1 MRIAAVA
8 LAVLWAGSAGV
19 VQAADMVKAKMNYE
33 RLCAACHGFNGMSTM
48 PDAPHL
54 RLNQGLLQPDMQLM
68 NKLKMGWARHMPLI
82 GQVQDQ
88 EILDLVLYTRT
99 LR

>member
-1 MRIAAVA
+1 MRIWAVA
-8 LAVLWAGSAGV
+8 LAAVCFGAAGTAG
-19 VQAADMVKAKMNYE
+19 AADMIKAKMNYD

-54 RLNQGLLQPDMQLM
+54 RLNQGLLQPDLQLM